1 MATPSPRAL
10 ARRTGFANSDSL
22 DGAVTV
28 GFSASEYTL
37 SGGKTVIAYRG
48 TDFDFSSAAG
58 IGGLIADVVG
68 WFSSF
73 GVLGDEVGP
82 VKLQPYYAQ
91 QFYELVT
98 GRLLFPE
105 GGGSG
110 TPDPNIIITG
120 HSLGGSLAGYIAS
133 LSKDQAV
140 IFNEI
145 PYLGLALTKA
155 VNTFVNSVK
164 DQPDFSTLLEELGKL
179 LNGEESSL
187 SFNLPTV
194 GNITSFQTVNEI
206 AHLARILGPFLGAA
220 AHAYFS
226 NLVTAAVASAALG
239 YGLTTFALQPTVS
252 MPHHGGLLQNPIN
265 LHSQALMVLLTFAA
279 SKNYEDW
286 KAVGKPLLDALFS
299 DDVGNAANATQ
310 LQGYG
315 GASPKLMAA
324 IAYSTVDP
332 GSSTVFG
339 DTGALSLFDDANDLG
354 YCDQLTRPQSILRNA
369 DQDRRRHS
377 GDHLHQGH
385 HDGPGAVSQ
394 PNMPAPLLFM
404 KSKTRRQSKSWETP
418 ARRAAY
424 LPCPKTTVPWRSI
437 FRTFFGAMSSKRVAS
452 KGLPIV
458 SSPSTSKSFARRSS
472 SVRRDELERS
482 SRRFSAS

>member
-1 MATPSPRAL
+1 M
-10 ARRTGFANSDSL
+10 
-22 DGAVTV
+22 
-28 GFSASEYTL
+28 
-37 SGGKTVIAYRG
+37 
-48 TDFDFSSAAG
+48 
-58 IGGLIADVVG
+58 
-68 WFSSF
+68 
-73 GVLGDEVGP
+73 
-82 VKLQPYYAQ
+82 
-91 QFYELVT
+91 
-98 GRLLFPE
+98 
-105 GGGSG
+105 
-110 TPDPNIIITG
+110 
-120 HSLGGSLAGYIAS
+120 AGYIAS

-332 GSSTVFG
+332 GSATVFG

-354 YCDQLTRPQSILRNA
+354 YVINLPDHNPFFETPIKIGDGILATIFTKDVTTVLARIATQYAGALALYEVKDSAAKQVLGNAGATGGVLALSEDDSALALDLSSILWGDVLKTGGVEGA
-369 DQDRRRHS
+369 PDR
-377 GDHLHQGH
+377 L
-385 HDGPGAVSQ
+385 Q
-394 PNMPAPLLFM
+394 PINEQEFREAFF
-404 KSKTRRQSKSWETP
+404 RQSAETSRSLI
-418 ARRAAY
+418 AQNSQQAD
-424 LPCPKTTVPWRSI
+424 WR
-437 FRTFFGAMSSKRVAS
+437 FG
-452 KGLPIV
+452 L
-458 SSPSTSKSFARRSS
+458 
-472 SVRRDELERS
+472 RD
-482 SRRFSAS
+482 